1 MKTVVVLGGTGF
13 IGRSVMRLLQER
25 GQRAVSLSRREGC
38 DLLDLE
44 GLTDRL
50 AALRPQALINCAAHV
65 GSLHYVSRN
74 AADVIHDNMRMILNV
89 YAALRGVCPS
99 AVLVN
104 PISNCSYP
112 GEAAVQV
119 ESEWQNGP
127 VHDSV
132 LAFGSTRRMIHALA
146 ASYQRQHGVGSVN
159 WLVPNAYGPG
169 DASDPDRVHALNG
182 IIIRLL
188 RARKAGERRFEI
200 WGSGRPVREWVYVDD
215 AARVLVE
222 SLEGG
227 TQIDPV
233 NIAQKQGHS
242 IAEIAALAAKVL
254 GYEVELVFNTRYPD
268 GAPSKILDDRRFRE
282 KFPHFRFMPI
292 EDGISRTIDYYR
304 SAS

>member
-13 IGRSVMRLLQER
+13 IGRSVMRLLEER
-25 GQRAVSLSRREGC
+25 GGRAVSLSRREGC
-38 DLLDLE
+38 DLLDLTS
-44 GLTDRL
+44 LKDRL
-50 AALRPQALINCAAHV
+50 APLHPRAVINCAAHV

-74 AADVIHDNMRMILNV
+74 AVDVIHDNMQMILNV
-89 YAALRGVCPS
+89 YAALRGVCPE

-112 GEAAVQV
+112 GEAALQV
-119 ESEWQNGP
+119 ESEWQDGP

-132 LAFGSTRRMIHALA
+132 LPFASTRRMIHALA

-169 DASDPDRVHALNG
+169 DAADPDRVHALNG

-215 AARVLVE
+215 AARVLVQ
-222 SLEGG
+222 SLDGG
-227 TQIDPV
+227 PQIDPV
-233 NIAQKQGHS
+233 NLAQKKGHS
-242 IAEIAALAAKVL
+242 IAAIAALAATIL

-282 KFPHFRFMPI
+282 RFPDFRFTPI
-292 EDGISRTIDYYR
+292 EAGIARTIDYYR

>member
-13 IGRSVMRLLQER
+13 IGRSVMRLLEER
-25 GQRAVSLSRREGC
+25 GGRAVSLSRREGC
-38 DLLDLE
+38 DLLDLTS
-44 GLTDRL
+44 LKDRL
-50 AALRPQALINCAAHV
+50 APLHPRAVINCAAHS
-65 GSLHYVSRN
+65 GSLHYVSRS
-74 AADVIHDNMRMILNV
+74 AVEVIHDNMQMILNV
-89 YAALRGVCPS
+89 YAALRAVCPE

-112 GEAAVQV
+112 GEAALQV
-119 ESEWQNGP
+119 ESEWQDGP

-132 LAFGSTRRMIHALA
+132 LPFASTRRMIHALA
-146 ASYQRQHGVGSVN
+146 ASYRKQHGVGSVN

-169 DASDPDRVHALNG
+169 DATDPDRVHALNG

-215 AARVLVE
+215 AARVLVQ

-227 TQIDPV
+227 PQIDPV
-233 NIAQKQGHS
+233 NLAQKRGHS
-242 IAEIAALAAKVL
+242 IAEIAALAATIL

-282 KFPHFRFMPI
+282 RFPDFRFTPI
-292 EDGISRTIDYYR
+292 EEGIARTIDYYR
-304 SAS
+304 SVS